1 MVSVSINSEFSQRLL
16 DLDEDRINHLI
27 EVARYSKSDFDV
39 LYPNTYLSES
49 HLSKIRKIKSSSK
62 KIKRSRILEELTRS
76 EIAAM
81 HGKKN
86 DLKRKRR
93 SICYEKDLSIVEL
106 ELMTRE
112 YASKET
118 YTLEDKKFIKWL
130 IEECHYTSERLMK
143 EHGYRLKDAF
153 DSHQIEKFV
162 KVDKSTAESECLK
175 RVSKFLDSNLIKI
188 KSGEIDN
195 ATISK
200 ECHVL
205 DENAVKYL
213 KRLLGEDFHNFRKDL
228 KSDRFKRT
236 CKEVYGSSNVFS
248 SRDIKE
254 KIVVDRVTK
263 TSKSLRFDKIE
274 LDDSRRIFETLDEL
288 TFEDFHRMIEKEGYS
303 LSDLKHQILESVSC
317 EDLKSKI
324 RRLSSDN
331 HQSIMLKLRRSDSE
345 KFANLHADKILAHSK
360 ELDFSKI
367 DKSDLLERFHVPY
380 RLCEKVLEIL
390 NRGKSDTEKDLLD
403 KMILRIRSDRQIV
416 EVIENVLDSETDSSL
431 KDFLIGLRSKRSSS
445 ILRLIDMINTLENE
459 EISLQECRILQIL
472 DLDLSRDDLI
482 DLSKSTK
489 IVIDDATLDK
499 FSMSSYERKIYD
511 VLTSLLDR
519 KDIRIR
525 DRSTLESAELDFFVP
540 SINLAIE
547 VNPNF
552 THHSNR
558 LISDAARRIYDCGGK
573 EIDYHFKKFE
583 ECQAL
588 GVRLLSFYEYD
599 FEDVRFNTFTKRLIE
614 SYLRDDDLQISGMIF
629 REFVKDDFSNLQFI
643 ASNLKPTHS
652 IEIYSSEK
660 NQIEAVL
667 HVVIDGENL
676 TILSLDQRYRLDVLN
691 DKIFFR
697 VIDSLFREFS
707 NIEKIKTILRND
719 YYDSSRFR
727 DLIISE
733 DRLDLIVDDLD
744 SIQRFK
750 GQYDRSRR
758 YNVISTCGTRMIE
771 IDRSSSDSKFLKKGA
786 YSNGNEYA

>member
-39 LYPNTYLSES
+39 LYPNAYLSES

-62 KIKRSRILEELTRS
+62 KIKRSRILEELTKS

-81 HGKKN
+81 YGKQN

-112 YASKET
+112 YAAKET

-143 EHGYRLKDAF
+143 EYGYRLKDVF

-162 KVDKSTAESECLK
+162 KVDRSTAESECLK
-175 RVSKFLDSNLIKI
+175 RVAKFLDSNLIKI

-345 KFANLHADKILAHSK
+345 KFANLHADKILTHAK

-445 ILRLIDMINTLENE
+445 ISRLIDMINTLENE

-472 DLDLSRDDLI
+472 DLDLSRDELI

-489 IVIDDATLDK
+489 IVIDDETLDK

-525 DRSTLESAELDFFVP
+525 DRSTLESAELDFLIS

-552 THHSNR
+552 THHSNH
-558 LISDAARRIYDCGGK
+558 LITDCGLRIYDCDGK
-573 EIDYHFKKFE
+573 DSSYHFRKFK
-583 ECQAL
+583 ECQSL
-588 GVRLLSFYEYD
+588 GIRLLSFYEHD
-599 FEDVRFNTFTKRLIE
+599 FEDRRFNSFTKSLIE
-614 SYLRDDDLQISGMIF
+614 SCIKSKDLQISKMTVH
-629 REFVKDDFSNLQFI
+629 EFAEEELKSLQFAVSTI
-643 ASNLKPTHS
+643 EPTHS
-652 IEIYSSEK
+652 IEIYSARLDQVES
-660 NQIEAVL
+660 ILYVA
-667 HVVIDGENL
+667 IDGENL
-676 TILSLDQRYRLDVLN
+676 TILSLDQRYRPDVLN
-691 DKIFFR
+691 DEIFFK
-697 VIDSLFREFS
+697 VIDLLFQEFS
-707 NIEKIKTILRND
+707 NIEKIETILRND
-719 YYDSSRFR
+719 YYDFSRFKG
-727 DLIISE
+727 LIVSE
-733 DRLDLIVDDLD
+733 DRLDLQVDDFDL
-744 SIQRFK
+744 IQRFN
-750 GQYDRSRR
+750 GHYDRSRK
-758 YNVISTCGTRMIE
+758 YNVISTCGTTTIE
-771 IDRSSSDSKFLKKGA
+771 INRSSDLKFLKKGA